1 MRQAER
7 EIDKL
12 QNRSLNL
19 HNLIKSEKNNSEK
32 LLKEIEDYKIS
43 VKKYEASI
51 ADLQQ
56 KNRDLFGNLNASKK
70 ECRDQTQ
77 RLCV

>member
-43 VKKYEASI
+43 VKKYEATI

-56 KNRDLFGNLNASKK
+56 KNRDLFGNLNVSKK
-70 ECRDQTQ
+70 ECRDYESQ
-77 RLCV
+77 

>member
-70 ECRDQTQ
+70 ECRDYESQ
-77 RLCV
+77 